1 MAYPKPV
8 PSNLKPAPSPLTSLN
23 LVDELT
29 LHRDTYLTDSSIP
42 SCSFV
47 CSSFPR
53 SLYTAINII
62 CANVKKS
69 VGGDPG
75 INLAVIAAV
84 TNGHEILSTLPVV
97 ENLLAL
103 RTKFYLLDQRANI
116 SREYME
122 EVSWIVDVWKMFVGG
137 GGVQRLQINRVD
149 TNLNSKIMNV
159 QRGLGIRK
167 GAWISL
173 CTAACLCTQESLSRH
188 RRTELVSMVEK
199 FKVKA
204 RIRVKIAEVLMKEV
218 RESKRDRSTDTR
230 STR

>member
-1 MAYPKPV
+1 MAFPKPV
-8 PSNLKPAPSPLTSLN
+8 PSIKSATSTQTSTLTLN

-29 LHRDTYLTDSSIP
+29 LYRDTYLIDPTSP

-53 SLYTAINII
+53 SLITAINII

-137 GGVQRLQINRVD
+137 GGIQRLQINRVD

-218 RESKRDRSTDTR
+218 RESKRDRKVEK
-230 STR
+230 